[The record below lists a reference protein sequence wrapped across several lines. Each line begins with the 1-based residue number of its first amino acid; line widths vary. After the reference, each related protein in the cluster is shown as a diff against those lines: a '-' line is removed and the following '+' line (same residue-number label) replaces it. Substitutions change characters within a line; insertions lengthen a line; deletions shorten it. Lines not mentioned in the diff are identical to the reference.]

1 MMLPRGREGARAA
14 QPARGQRMDVV
25 SRVGCQ
31 DQLFQRGQDDK
42 SRDMSGLWWMG
53 GHE

>member
-1 MMLPRGREGARAA
+1 
-14 QPARGQRMDVV
+14 MDVV

-31 DQLFQRGQDDK
+31 HQLFQRGEDDK

-53 GHE
+53 GHEGASKSLVSVRVRKQS

>member
-25 SRVGCQ
+25 SRVGSQ